1 MIIFKLTIFK
11 LSYDTLKFIMHNWTT
26 YAHQDFMISIY
37 DTMCC
42 YYFCPFLLCYFQFFM
57 VGTTSAASLFHL
69 MYNSFEIFPQN
80 MKQKIIKVIWKN
92 LNKIDHP
99 IMEDLFKAKNA
110 NVKQEK
116 KQYSNYCMDILTIIY
131 DCAICVSW

>member
-11 LSYDTLKFIMHNWTT
+11 LSYDTLKFILHNRTT

-42 YYFCPFLLCYFQFFM
+42 YSFCPISLCYFQFFM
-57 VGTTSAASLFHL
+57 VGAISAASLFCL

-80 MKQKIIKVIWKN
+80 MKQKMIKVVCKN
-92 LNKIDHP
+92 LNKTDHP
-99 IMEDLFKAKNA
+99 IMEDLSKTKNA
-110 NVKQEK
+110 NVKQQK
-116 KQYSNYCMDILTIIY
+116 KQYLNYCHGYINHYL
-131 DCAICVSW
+131 CLCHLC